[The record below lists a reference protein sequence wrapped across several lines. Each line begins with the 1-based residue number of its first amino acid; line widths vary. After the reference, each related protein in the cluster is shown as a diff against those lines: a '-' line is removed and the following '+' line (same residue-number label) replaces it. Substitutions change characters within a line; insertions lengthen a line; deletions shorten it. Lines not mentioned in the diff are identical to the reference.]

1 MRQENKKIRKNCRSN
16 LSFVSN
22 RFERSYIGPFMVCF
36 PTIVSSSVG
45 KWRVSIGAIGTGH
58 ATTLDEFSEKFQTAF
73 NPLADFPAVF
83 FHISHW
89 YLSWNTAG
97 GGNCI

>member
-1 MRQENKKIRKNCRSN
+1 MLNIDFKVS
-16 LSFVSN
+16 LSFEHIFYFGTEKSTWSMH
-22 RFERSYIGPFMVCF
+22 ERGGGGV
-36 PTIVSSSVG
+36 
-45 KWRVSIGAIGTGH
+45 
-58 ATTLDEFSEKFQTAF
+58 
-73 NPLADFPAVF
+73 ADFPAVF